1 MRQSSQ
7 GASDPVYCI
16 EDCLI
21 CAVIDVQ
28 AQCLQLLF
36 LDSGCEC
43 IYVPIR
49 NFVIMT
55 VVDKVEGSAG
65 NVM

>member
-1 MRQSSQ
+1 M
-7 GASDPVYCI
+7 
-16 EDCLI
+16 
-21 CAVIDVQ
+21 IDVQ

-65 NVM
+65 DVM

>member
-1 MRQSSQ
+1 MRQSSKE
-7 GASDPVYCI
+7 ARDPVYYI
-16 EDCLI
+16 EDCRI

-28 AQCLQLLF
+28 AQCLQYLF

>member
-1 MRQSSQ
+1 MSYLSQ
-7 GASDPVYCI
+7 RPSKPAYYI
-16 EDCLI
+16 EDCRI
-21 CAVIDVQ
+21 CAVIDVL

>member
-1 MRQSSQ
+1 MSHSSQ
-7 GASDPVYCI
+7 RPRDPAYYIEYCR
-16 EDCLI
+16 I

-55 VVDKVEGSAG
+55 VVDKVEGSAV

>member
-1 MRQSSQ
+1 MRRSSQ
-7 GASDPVYCI
+7 GASKPAYYM
-16 EDCLI
+16 EDFRI

-36 LDSGCEC
+36 LDSGCEY

-49 NFVIMT
+49 NFVIMI
-55 VVDKVEGSAG
+55 VVDKVEGSAV